1 MVFYQF
7 EPMTAVLRLAAH
19 AGTHLR
25 RAMHAQHVAGSLAGL
40 DPGSVPPCYYA
51 KGNFCLDHNATT
63 PVPLQMPS
71 GDYPLTAHATLP

>member
-1 MVFYQF
+1 
-7 EPMTAVLRLAAH
+7 
-19 AGTHLR
+19 
-25 RAMHAQHVAGSLAGL
+25 MHAQHVAGSLAGL